1 MSSFR
6 LKFKSKL
13 LFLRLGSSLKRD
25 AVRPQLNVLEA
36 AYNNR
41 TKSND
46 DDDVPLVVDRYIVC
60 NSSTIVERY
69 LSVLNNLNV
78 RGSTAQ
84 PDLALSSGATSPIFC
99 NFLRLIR

>member
-1 MSSFR
+1 MSMFR
-6 LKFKSKL
+6 LIFKSKL
-13 LFLRLGSSLKRD
+13 LFLRLGPSLKRD

-60 NSSTIVERY
+60 NSSTIVDNLFVSKYKKIQLVRITTNRY
-69 LSVLNNLNV
+69 TKCEIGNKSN
-78 RGSTAQ
+78 Q
-84 PDLALSSGATSPIFC
+84 W
-99 NFLRLIR
+99 

>member
-46 DDDVPLVVDRYIVC
+46 DDDVPLVLVVDRYIVC
-60 NSSTIVERY
+60 NSSTIVD
-69 LSVLNNLNV
+69 NLFV
-78 RGSTAQ
+78 SK
-84 PDLALSSGATSPIFC
+84 
-99 NFLRLIR
+99 